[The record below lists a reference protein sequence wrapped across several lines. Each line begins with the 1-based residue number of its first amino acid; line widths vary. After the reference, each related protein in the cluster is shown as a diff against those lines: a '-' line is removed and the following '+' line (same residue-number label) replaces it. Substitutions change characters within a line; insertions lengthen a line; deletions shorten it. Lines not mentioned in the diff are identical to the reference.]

1 MEDDASIFRAL
12 GDPNRRILLDR
23 LFEAD
28 GQTLG
33 QLAAHLPGMTRQ
45 GAMKHLRLLQEAGLV
60 VARRE
65 GREKR
70 HFLNPIPIRRIHDR
84 WISKYT
90 EPWAAAL
97 LGLKQAAEDTT
108 VTTKSVYEVYI
119 RATPE
124 RVWEAITSPEL
135 TARYY
140 YGTAVHSDWQPGSRL
155 EYLYPDGRV
164 AADGTV
170 LETDRPRRVVMTF
183 NAVWDEKV
191 APEPP
196 VRMTWE
202 IAPAGELSR
211 LTVVT
216 DDLVPGSVTA
226 REFEGGVVYIVS
238 GLKTLLETGESLPAI
253 PGEAA

>member
-1 MEDDASIFRAL
+1 VEDDALIFRAL
-12 GDPNRRILLDR
+12 GDPSRRLLLDR
-23 LFEAD
+23 LFERD

-33 QLAAHLPGMTRQ
+33 ELAAHLPGMTRQ
-45 GAMKHLRLLQEAGLV
+45 GAMKHLRVLREAGLV

-70 HFLNPIPIRRIHDR
+70 HFLNPVPIRRVHDR

-90 EPWAAAL
+90 APWAAAL
-97 LGLKQAAEDTT
+97 VGLKETLEDRH

-119 RATPE
+119 RAPQE

-135 TARYY
+135 TRLYY
-140 YGTAVHSDWQPGSRL
+140 YGTEAHSDWQAGSRI

-164 AADGTV
+164 AADGTI
-170 LETDRPRRVVMTF
+170 LEADPPRKVVMTF
-183 NAVWDEKV
+183 HAVWSDDVK
-191 APEPP
+191 ADPP

-202 IAPAGELSR
+202 VEPNGEMSK

-216 DDLVPGSVTA
+216 DDIVPGSATE
-226 REFEGGVVYIVS
+226 REFAGGIVYIVS
-238 GLKTLLETGESLPAI
+238 GLKSLLETGAALPTPA
-253 PGEAA
+253 

>member
-1 MEDDASIFRAL
+1 VEDDAAIFRAL
-12 GDPNRRILLDR
+12 GDPNRRLLLDR
-23 LFEAD
+23 LFERD

-33 QLAAHLPGMTRQ
+33 ELAAVLPGMTRQ
-45 GAMKHLRLLQEAGLV
+45 GAMKHLRVLQAAGLM

-70 HFLNPIPIRRIHDR
+70 HFLNPVPIRRIHDR

-97 LGLKQAAEDTT
+97 VGLKDRLEDRK

-119 RATPE
+119 RAPQK

-135 TARYY
+135 TRQYY
-140 YGTAVHSDWQPGSRL
+140 YGTEARSDWKAGSRI
-155 EYLYPDGRV
+155 EYLYPDGTV
-164 AADGTV
+164 AADGTI
-170 LETDRPRRVVMTF
+170 LEADPPRKVAMTF
-183 NAVWDEKV
+183 HAVWDDEV
-191 APEPP
+191 AADPP

-202 IAPAGELSR
+202 IEPAGEMCK

-216 DDLVPGSVTA
+216 DDLIPGSATQ
-226 REFEGGVVYIVS
+226 RSFEGGVAYIVS
-238 GLKTLLETGESLPAI
+238 GLKSLLETGAALPA
-253 PGEAA
+253 PA